1 MIVVSYFWLQELE
14 QQLQSEGEIA
24 QEQTEHLQ
32 SLLDEEKRLK
42 EEANHDVL
50 KTREVYH
57 STRVVY
63 NTTGKRQYHTRDT
76 QCYTKFIHYHTRGT
90 QFHTRCAR
98 YYTRG
103 RQNHTRG
110 RQYHTRDKQCYTR
123 DKQCYTRDKNTTR
136 ISQDARFLFCVIFQ
150 ITNTNL
156 IL

>member
-50 KTREVYH
+50 KTREVYY

-63 NTTGKRQYHTRDT
+63 NTTGKKQYH
-76 QCYTKFIHYHTRGT
+76 TKFIHYHTRGT
-90 QFHTRCAR
+90 QFHTRGAR
-98 YYTRG
+98 SYTRS

-123 DKQCYTRDKNTTR
+123 DKQCYTRDKNITR